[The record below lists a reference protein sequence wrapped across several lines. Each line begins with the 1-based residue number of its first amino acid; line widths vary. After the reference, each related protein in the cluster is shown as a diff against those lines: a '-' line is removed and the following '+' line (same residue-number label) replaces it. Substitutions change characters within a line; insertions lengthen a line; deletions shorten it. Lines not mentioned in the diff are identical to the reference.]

1 MGGYRTTGLS
11 AQERYVRLRENVA
24 IVQYTN
30 TLKKAHGGK
39 LPDFVSAEQIEDV
52 AFAKLYSVQLAMTYD
67 ECDYLTW
74 LTMTTLGVVNT
85 EKKPPEVPV
94 SFRGLALGPPLCL
107 TKK

>member
-24 IVQYTN
+24 LVQYMN

-39 LPDFVSAEQIEDV
+39 LPDFVSAEDIENT
-52 AFAKLYSVQLAMTYD
+52 AFAKMYSADLGITFD
-67 ECDYLTW
+67 ELEYFTW
-74 LTMTTLGVVNT
+74 LTLTVLGVVNT